1 MHWHTLGQQ
10 LANGVLTGAIYVL
23 FASGI
28 SLTFG
33 VMRIVNM
40 AHGELAMI
48 GAYGAYELA
57 TKLGL
62 GFWPGAV
69 LALLASGLVGVILN
83 RVVVQP
89 TLRTSQL
96 NVLLTTLAVSIVL
109 INGTEAVVGNDAVTL
124 TNPFR
129 SVLHPAKLSIPE
141 AWPVVVAYAIVAMA
155 VLLWFL
161 TRTRAGQ
168 MARATGENPLGARVV
183 GINTGRVYD
192 YTLAIGAVLAALA
205 GIAFLMTADGDPN
218 LGQPLLLTGFAT
230 VIVAGMGSIRGAAV
244 VGMWFGITGA
254 LFTQYISSYYTD
266 AYIYG
271 TMILVLLVRPHGLF
285 GKSNANPLRAA

>member
-1 MHWHTLGQQ
+1 MHTFGQQ
-10 LANGVLTGAIYVL
+10 LADGLLSGAIYVA

-40 AHGELAMI
+40 AHGELAML
-48 GAYGAYELA
+48 GAYGIYAIGI
-57 TKLGL
+57 KLGV

-69 LALLASGLVGVILN
+69 VALLAVAAIGAVLN
-83 RVVVQP
+83 RAVIQP

-109 INGTEAVVGNDAVTL
+109 VNGVEAVAGSDAIALST
-124 TNPFR
+124 PFR
-129 SVLHPAKLSIPE
+129 SVLHPLGLSIPE
-141 AWPVVVAYAIVAMA
+141 TWPVVIAATAVAL
-155 VLLWFL
+155 VLLHLFL

-183 GINTGRVYD
+183 GIDTLRVYD
-192 YTLAIGAVLAALA
+192 YTMAIGALLA
-205 GIAFLMTADGDPN
+205 GLAGVCFLMTADGDPT
-218 LGQPLLLTGFAT
+218 LGQPLLLIGFAT
-230 VIVAGMGSIRGAAV
+230 VIVAGIGSIRGAAL
-244 VGMWFGITGA
+244 VGVWFGVTGA
-254 LFTQYISSYYTD
+254 LFTQYISSYYSD

-271 TMILVLLVRPHGLF
+271 TMILVLLLRPHGLF
-285 GKSNANPLRAA
+285 GKASQGPLRAA